1 MIGRTVEK
9 EHSFS
14 ALINIVEIFLFS
26 LSVTVM
32 DTGYKCEHIAPYTN
46 RLKYLRGLNSIKIR
60 GIKSTWNNP
69 KLKEAQC
76 HW

>member
-1 MIGRTVEK
+1 MMARGMEK
-9 EHSFS
+9 EHSSSTLFNS
-14 ALINIVEIFLFS
+14 VYIFLFS
-26 LSVTVM
+26 QSMTVV
-32 DTGYKCEHIAPYTN
+32 DTGYQCERIASYMN

-60 GIKSTWNNP
+60 GIKSTWSNP